1 VAATRGGR
9 PFDAKT
15 GDAILDATIQLV
27 IEGGFGRLRVD
38 AVAAR
43 AGVSKATIYRRWRSK
58 SELLHAMLSR
68 IEETVQRPDTGD
80 LRTDLQVLLRG
91 AVDEFVESESA
102 QLMPQLSAEAQF
114 NPDVRALLH
123 SYARERRAAAGEIF
137 ERAGA
142 RGELRDDLDLEVV
155 IDMLTAPIFIRKLI
169 TGGPIDSH
177 VIDET
182 IELLLRGVLRGDD
195 GRGG

>member
-1 VAATRGGR
+1 VVAAKGGR

-68 IEETVQRPDTGD
+68 IKETVQSADTGD
-80 LRTDLQVLLRG
+80 LRTDLQALLRG
-91 AVDEFVESESA
+91 AVDEFVHSESA

-114 NPDVRALLH
+114 NPEVRELLH
-123 SYARERRAAAGEIF
+123 SYARERRGVAREIF

-142 RGELRDDLDLEVV
+142 RGELRDHLDLEVV
-155 IDMLTAPIFIRKLI
+155 IDMLTAPIFIRTLI
-169 TGGPIDSH
+169 TGDPIDTH
-177 VIDET
+177 AIDET
-182 IELLLRGVLRGDD
+182 IDLLLRGILRGDAP
-195 GRGG
+195 RSA